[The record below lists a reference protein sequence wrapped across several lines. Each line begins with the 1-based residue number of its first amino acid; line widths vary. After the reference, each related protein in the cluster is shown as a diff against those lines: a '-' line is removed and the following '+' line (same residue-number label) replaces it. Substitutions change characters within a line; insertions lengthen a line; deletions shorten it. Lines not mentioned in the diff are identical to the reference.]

1 MNSITHFIDTD
12 GSFKRKPLK
21 PKKAKGKK
29 PVPRKNK
36 TPWGWTVGER
46 EICDTKTSKG
56 RQEYQDRVEAMIR
69 RQNGRCKCGAMLVLY
84 KFSHGMSQQYAVATF
99 GHDIPRGRG
108 GMNRDDRIWDKEGN
122 PMNHAECWECNGAK
136 GSKR

>member
-21 PKKAKGKK
+21 PKKAKGNK

-46 EICDTKTSKG
+46 EICDTKTKAG
-56 RQEYQDRVEAMIR
+56 LAEYHARVLAMGQRQGGVCA
-69 RQNGRCKCGAMLVLY
+69 CGKSFAEV
-84 KFSHGMSQQYAVATF
+84 SCTF
-99 GHDIPRGRG
+99 GHDIPRGNG
-108 GMNRDDRIWDKEGN
+108 GMNRDDRIWDAKGN
-122 PMNHAECWECNGAK
+122 PMNHAECLECNSRK
-136 GSKR
+136 GSKRS